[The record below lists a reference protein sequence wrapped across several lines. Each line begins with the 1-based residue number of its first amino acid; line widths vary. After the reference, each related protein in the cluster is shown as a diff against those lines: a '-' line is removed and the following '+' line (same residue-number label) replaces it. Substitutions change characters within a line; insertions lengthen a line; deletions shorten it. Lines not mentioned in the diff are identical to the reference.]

1 MYTPYRDPSM
11 VKMQKMGISGSLGP
25 TKEPSSNR
33 ENYSRGAEKTE
44 GAKSSGVLLQK
55 SAFRRTKPHL
65 QIPILYLP
73 KKDLKNDRF
82 TNADGENAV
91 GLHTR

>member
-1 MYTPYRDPSM
+1 
-11 VKMQKMGISGSLGP
+11 MGISGSLPP
-25 TKEPSSNR
+25 TTEPSSNR
-33 ENYSRGAEKTE
+33 ENYSRGAEKIE
-44 GAKSSGVLLQK
+44 GVRSSGVLLQK
-55 SAFRRTKPHL
+55 SAFRRAKPHL

-73 KKDLKNDRF
+73 KQDLENDRF